1 MGDDLGGFA
10 YAEKSAAAV
19 AEMAASAESLACH
32 TAPLWPRNV
41 PILGVDVSGWFLDL
55 VSFAVPVS
63 RYAIAEHGVIIFSW
77 LVTMRKCCEHHWSY
91 LCMKR

>member
-1 MGDDLGGFA
+1 MWEVGWGDFA

-41 PILGVDVSGWFLDL
+41 PILGLMLVGASRVWFHLPYQSPVMPSRSMGLLSL
-55 VSFAVPVS
+55 V
-63 RYAIAEHGVIIFSW
+63 G
-77 LVTMRKCCEHHWSY
+77 
-91 LCMKR
+91 

>member
-1 MGDDLGGFA
+1 MEGFA

-41 PILGVDVSGWFLDL
+41 PILGVDVSGWVVSGLGFHMPYQSPVMPSRSMGLLSL
-55 VSFAVPVS
+55 V
-63 RYAIAEHGVIIFSW
+63 G
-77 LVTMRKCCEHHWSY
+77 
-91 LCMKR
+91 